1 MRRLAIGALVLCC
14 GAIAL
19 LMVRSEGEPVRM
31 AAVPALETSA
41 PKVGS
46 EQDVT
51 SRPVEPAPAP
61 PPTSRAPPE
70 PVERFPPPRTD
81 DPHWRTAFAVF
92 RSREDDV
99 DACRDRYTPP
109 PIADLVPRSRLIA
122 AAIPGQRPVQ
132 EIDLHQ
138 IVLFEISTVK
148 NGFWVDSAKVVETS
162 LEFPAPDGSR
172 RRATV
177 DDAALN
183 RCVESVLV
191 GARLHSERIAPGERF
206 RIDVLAGEAVY
217 DIR

>member
-1 MRRLAIGALVLCC
+1 
-14 GAIAL
+14 
-19 LMVRSEGEPVRM
+19 MVRGENEPVRM
-31 AAVPALETSA
+31 AAAPALETSA
-41 PKVGS
+41 PKATSG
-46 EQDVT
+46 QDVT
-51 SRPVEPAPAP
+51 AHPVEPAPASPDAP
-61 PPTSRAPPE
+61 PAAIPRPSQALPE
-70 PVERFPPPRTD
+70 PVERSLPRTD
-81 DPHWRTAFAVF
+81 VPHWSTAFAIF
-92 RSREDDV
+92 RSREDHV

-122 AAIPGQRPVQ
+122 EAIPGRTPVQ

-138 IVLFEISTVK
+138 IVLFDISTVK
-148 NGFWVDSAKVVETS
+148 DGFWVDSAKVVETS

-191 GARLHSERIAPGERF
+191 GALLRSEGVAPGERF